1 MNLPSAAVGYYA
13 QWWAAT
19 STMIPVS
26 WGAGYFYSFCP
37 LPELHAAL
45 QWHLVTWWHLYLSI
59 ILFPPLVLR
68 SLKVTSV
75 WLQLQTSPM
84 YFIAE
89 PYIWT
94 PLISP
99 VLRPPARLTPS
110 ILILGLSH
118 PHPQHFSQQ
127 RFPQAPS
134 RTESA
139 HTGQLKRLLGTDF
152 ISSRLSIAQNQISIK
167 SGPLRDAL
175 WKTFYRRSFSS

>member
-1 MNLPSAAVGYYA
+1 MNLPSAAVGYYT

-89 PYIWT
+89 LYIWT

-110 ILILGLSH
+110 MLYSWLIPSPPPTLFTAAIPTSSLSNRISPYWPAEETLGYRF
-118 PHPQHFSQQ
+118 HF
-127 RFPQAPS
+127 
-134 RTESA
+134 
-139 HTGQLKRLLGTDF
+139 
-152 ISSRLSIAQNQISIK
+152 IQIKYCTK
-167 SGPLRDAL
+167 SNIH
-175 WKTFYRRSFSS
+175 